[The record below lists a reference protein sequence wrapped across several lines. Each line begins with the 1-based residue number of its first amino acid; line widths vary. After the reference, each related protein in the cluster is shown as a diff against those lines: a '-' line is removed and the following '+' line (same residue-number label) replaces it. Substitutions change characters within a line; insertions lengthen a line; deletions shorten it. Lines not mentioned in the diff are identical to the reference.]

1 MSSRTLLPWA
11 GKSGSA
17 HTSSS
22 SSSEG
27 ESSEDEPVTISQPSI
42 AVAKHAAKITFR
54 KKRAAID
61 YSSRMAS
68 DKTPDTAEAKHA
80 ESSAESKQSSY
91 LDDRAGQMKK
101 DNAYCKDKGAAKAR
115 CSDTASN
122 VGKICQDGQNLG
134 RCQELITALLQAI
147 EIDLLKVYHTGRENT
162 DMHSRATVRSACCRP
177 VLPLGLQLYHFS
189 AASDDCSRC
198 TCRWVLLSDRAI
210 FAYSA
215 CFLED
220 PHT

>member
-1 MSSRTLLPWA
+1 MP
-11 GKSGSA
+11 
-17 HTSSS
+17 
-22 SSSEG
+22 
-27 ESSEDEPVTISQPSI
+27 
-42 AVAKHAAKITFR
+42 FR

-80 ESSAESKQSSY
+80 ESNQSSY

-101 DNAYCKDKGAAKAR
+101 DNTYCKDKRVAKVR
-115 CSDTASN
+115 CSETASN
-122 VGKICQDGQNLG
+122 VGKICQGGQNLG
-134 RCQELITALLQAI
+134 RCQELIAALLQAI
-147 EIDLLKVYHTGRENT
+147 EIDLLKVYHTGKENT

-177 VLPLGLQLYHFS
+177 LLPLGLQLYHFS
-189 AASDDCSRC
+189 AASDDYSRC

>member
-11 GKSGSA
+11 GKS
-17 HTSSS
+17 SSS

-27 ESSEDEPVTISQPSI
+27 ESSEDEPVTISQPSAKQI
-42 AVAKHAAKITFR
+42 YFAVAKHATKIPFR

-68 DKTPDTAEAKHA
+68 DKTTDTAEAKHA
-80 ESSAESKQSSY
+80 ESNQSSY

-101 DNAYCKDKGAAKAR
+101 DNTYCKDKGVAVAR
-115 CSDTASN
+115 CSETAFN
-122 VGKICQDGQNLG
+122 VGKICEDGQNLG
-134 RCQELITALLQAI
+134 RCQELLTALLQAI
-147 EIDLLKVYHTGRENT
+147 EVDLLKVYHTGKENN
-162 DMHSRATVRSACCRP
+162 DMLLHSRATVRSACCMP
-177 VLPLGLQLYHFS
+177 VLPLGLLLYHFS
-189 AASDDCSRC
+189 AGVTNTF

-210 FAYSA
+210 CAYSA
-215 CFLED
+215 WFLED